1 MNKSLIDKIIEEIK
15 TDSFFEKFKYKRSE
29 MAMYRNFN
37 DAYLYIGL
45 EHWRDYDK
53 EELVISPIYGKH
65 FNVLTKWFEKFSFKT
80 LKDQRNNPNFYYS
93 NKAFGLDETISFKYD
108 LSDFEI
114 KIDYLKRTLKEC
126 MTTVAK
132 SYETLED
139 YYCLDIAPILKGE
152 LELPDVGADWVF
164 IDLTLAYLVHPEKYP
179 EFKSKM
185 LGHIDW
191 MHRRNEP
198 NIKEYYDKLDEIIS
212 YMENNLT
219 SAAALIR

>member
-1 MNKSLIDKIIEEIK
+1 MEQKLFDTIISDIK
-15 TDSFFEKFKYKRSE
+15 NDSFFTEYKYKKSE
-29 MAMYRNFN
+29 NM
-37 DAYLYIGL
+37 LYHREGNSTL
-45 EHWRDYDK
+45 FVELDHWQDYG
-53 EELVISPIYGKH
+53 ECIIYIIYGRR
-65 FNVLTKWFEKFSFKT
+65 FDILTKWFEKFSFKT

-212 YMENNLT
+212 YMENNLK